1 MSLKG
6 VTRVTSPRTGYT
18 VVLKVCLTNEMTQP
32 KACTEASVSP
42 WNPAGVRGA
51 VKITQQGVNG
61 CGHSQ
66 PVSNPQSA
74 ALVWS
79 CLIQFPGAVHTV
91 KP

>member
-61 CGHSQ
+61 LGTASLYPTPRVQ
-66 PVSNPQSA
+66 
-74 ALVWS
+74 LWS
-79 CLIQFPGAVHTV
+79 GLA
-91 KP
+91 